1 MGRTLNAM
9 TANSHSLSSTFSY
22 LSPHVHSHHMIVAG
36 ELPQLVAP
44 REPELNTVREE
55 INGRGVQ
62 VREEG
67 EEDGFRGRGNVR
79 SYLYGY

>member
-1 MGRTLNAM
+1 
-9 TANSHSLSSTFSY
+9 
-22 LSPHVHSHHMIVAG
+22 MIVTG

-67 EEDGFRGRGNVR
+67 EEDGFRGRGR
-79 SYLYGY
+79 KMALEGGEI